1 MSESLKSAI
10 TAGASE
16 DNIKKIA
23 REEIKTMLFTIVS
36 NLCKQSDGVNITY
49 MEGEKTTVYRIEVPD
64 DYRGRL
70 IGAGGKTIN
79 SLRVLLAAVAGT
91 YGFRAIIDLV
101 L

>member
-1 MSESLKSAI
+1 MSETLKAAVES
-10 TAGASE
+10 GATE
-16 DNIKKIA
+16 EHIKKIA
-23 REEIKTMLFTIVS
+23 REEIKMMLFNIVS

-49 MEGEKTTVYRIEVPD
+49 IEGEKTTVYRIEVPD